1 MIVSVHVG
9 EAGVRMGEVIWDH
22 VKAKS
27 SSLASSASSASLF
40 REMADGKRVPRAV
53 FVDMDPSSLD
63 GLRSSYDCVSGRE
76 DASNNF
82 ARGYCSSGRLMMEVT
97 WDRISRMMEACDSV
111 QGLLMTHSTSGGTG
125 AGLGALL
132 SEKLD
137 DEYPR
142 VSKMGFQVIPSP
154 QVSNTIVEPYNTTL
168 CHHFMMDHI
177 QTKVMVDNE
186 ALYDI
191 CMLRHG
197 IERPGY
203 TDLNKVIAKVVG
215 SITHQPFNDYYTN
228 LIPYPRIHYV
238 TCAFAETDSPYGMT
252 REVLELK
259 NRMVKSYGK
268 PGKWIS
274 AYLVYK
280 GHMTVTEINRALIKY
295 RDTNKIP
302 FVDWSP
308 VGIKCSFDMDTSLT
322 SSSFP
327 NLTGTFPT
335 SSSSASLLVND
346 TVIKESFM
354 RNNKKFEKMWNKG
367 AFVHWYLQEG
377 METGE
382 FVEAQENMAALELDY
397 QEMES

>member
-9 EAGVRMGEVIWDH
+9 EAGVRMGEAIWS
-22 VKAKS
+22 KS
-27 SSLASSASSASLF
+27 SYSSASLF
-40 REMADGKRVPRAV
+40 RETVDGELKPRAV

-63 GLRSSYDCVSGRE
+63 VLRSSGYDCVSGRE

-82 ARGYCSSGRLMMEVT
+82 ARGYCSSGRMMMEVT
-97 WDRISRMMEACDSV
+97 WDRISRMMEACDRV
-111 QGLLMTHSTSGGTG
+111 QGLFMTHSTSGGTG

-186 ALYDI
+186 ALYDL

-203 TDLNKVIAKVVG
+203 HDLNTLVAKVIR
-215 SITHQPFNDYYTN
+215 SISHQPFNDYYTN

-238 TCAFAETDSPYGMT
+238 TCAFAETETPYGLT

-268 PGKWIS
+268 PGKWIA

-280 GHMTVTEINRALIKY
+280 GHMTTTEINRALIKY

-308 VGIKCSFDMDTSLT
+308 VGIKCSFEMDSCST
-322 SSSFP
+322 
-327 NLTGTFPT
+327 
-335 SSSSASLLVND
+335 ASLLVND

-354 RNNKKFEKMWNKG
+354 RNNRRFEKMWNKG

-377 METGE
+377 LETGE

-397 QEMES
+397 KEMES